1 MEKKKKKFT
10 FPTTATLLLI
20 VVLVMGILTY
30 IIPAGQFDREI
41 NEATGREGVVP
52 GSFHYVE
59 QSPVSVTQL
68 FEAPYW
74 GFLDV
79 VDIIAVVFI
88 IGGSM
93 GVVIQSGAIHA
104 GIGAIARRTGNRSD
118 IIFVF
123 LMLVFGAASTFLG
136 MAEELIVFIPLLIS
150 ISLSLGFDK
159 LTAVGVLLLGVYG
172 AGGFA
177 IIGPFNTMIA
187 QEVAEVELLSGMGL
201 RTIGCVG
208 AIAIS
213 IHHVISYG
221 RKEKKKLNG
230 ATATRY
236 DKKEEV
242 LKIDEEK
249 IKKEV
254 VDLQSYVMTPQR
266 IVTLLILLAG
276 IAVMAIGVY
285 KWSWW
290 FEHLS
295 AIFFAMA
302 IAVGIINNKGSFD
315 ETIKIFLQNAAA
327 MAEAAILLALSR
339 AIIHV
344 ISEGEIIDTIVY
356 AISIPLGELHGIFAA
371 WGIYI
376 SQLIVNFFVPSSS
389 GQAMVMMPILTPLAD
404 LIGLSRQVA
413 VHAFTAA
420 DYFGNMVIPTHPT
433 TLACLAIA
441 GISYDKWFK
450 YVLPCFIKWSIWVLI
465 VLAIGVLT
473 DWAF

>member
-1 MEKKKKKFT
+1 MEKKKKFV
-10 FPTTATLLLI
+10 FPNTATLLLI
-20 VVLVMGILTY
+20 VVLTMGILTY

-41 NEATGREGVVP
+41 NEATGREGVVA
-52 GSFHYVE
+52 GTFHYVE
-59 QSPVSVTQL
+59 QTPVSIGKI

-79 VDIIAVVFI
+79 VDIIALVFI

-93 GVVIQSGAIHA
+93 GVVIDSGAIHA
-104 GIGAIARRTGNRSD
+104 GIGAIARKTGNKGE
-118 IIFVF
+118 IILVF
-123 LMLVFGAASTFLG
+123 LMMAFGAASTFLG
-136 MAEELIVFIPLLIS
+136 MAEEFIVFTPLLIS
-150 ISLSLGFDK
+150 IALSLGFDK
-159 LTAVGVLLLGVYG
+159 LTAIGVLLLGIYG

-187 QEVAEVELLSGMGL
+187 QNVAEVELLSGMGL
-201 RTIGCVG
+201 RTIGCIG
-208 AIAIS
+208 ALAIS
-213 IHHVISYG
+213 VHHVISRG
-221 RKEKKKLNG
+221 NKERRLMQE
-230 ATATRY
+230 ATPTKF
-236 DKKEEV
+236 DKKDG
-242 LKIDEEK
+242 LDKIDEEK
-249 IKKEV
+249 IKKEII
-254 VDLQSYVMTPQR
+254 DLQSYRMTKIR
-266 IVTLLILLAG
+266 ALTLVILLG
-276 IAVMAIGVY
+276 SIALMAVGV
-285 KWSWW
+285 SFFGWW

-302 IAVGIINNKGSFD
+302 VMVGMICNRGSLD
-315 ETIKIFLQNAAA
+315 VTVKIFLKNAAT

-339 AIIHV
+339 AIIFV

-376 SQLIVNFFVPSSS
+376 SQIIVNFFVPSSS
-389 GQAMVMMPILTPLAD
+389 GQAMVMMPILTPLVD

-420 DYFGNMVIPTHPT
+420 DYFGNMIIPTHPT

-450 YVLPCFIKWSIWVLI
+450 YVLPCFLKWSAWVFVILT
-465 VLAIGVLT
+465 IGVVT
-473 DWAF
+473 NWAF